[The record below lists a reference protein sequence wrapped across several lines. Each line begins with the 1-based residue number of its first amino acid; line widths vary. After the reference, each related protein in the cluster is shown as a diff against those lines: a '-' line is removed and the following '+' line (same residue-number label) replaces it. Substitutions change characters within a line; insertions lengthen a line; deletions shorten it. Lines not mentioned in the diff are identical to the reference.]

1 MRILLWGLV
10 FQMGFIHFRTK
21 QELKQNKTDRHENL
35 PPQTVWNNRYLI
47 SFACA
52 NEANNIKHISEIM
65 SITSFFFSF
74 VHKKTLPV
82 KFMRRSVTRAETILL
97 VKHLYLLFW
106 GRMFG
111 IHAPFKRTLISSLFT
126 KH

>member
-1 MRILLWGLV
+1 MCVSCCGDWF
-10 FQMGFIHFRTK
+10 FQMGFIHFGTK

-47 SFACA
+47 SLACA

-74 VHKKTLPV
+74 VHKKNLC
-82 KFMRRSVTRAETILL
+82 L
-97 VKHLYLLFW
+97 
-106 GRMFG
+106 
-111 IHAPFKRTLISSLFT
+111 
-126 KH
+126 